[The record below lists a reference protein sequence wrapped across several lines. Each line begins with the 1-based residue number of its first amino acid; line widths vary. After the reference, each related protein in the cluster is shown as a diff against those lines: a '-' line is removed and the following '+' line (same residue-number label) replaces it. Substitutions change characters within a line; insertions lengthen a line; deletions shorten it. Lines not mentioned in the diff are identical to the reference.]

1 MLKQD
6 VTMIK
11 KIVSGSQTGAEQAA
25 RDVAAELGI
34 PHELGGSPSS
44 GCPQPIEENVM
55 GTDGTL
61 VISHGKL
68 SGEPA
73 RTVEFA
79 NRREKACL
87 HIDLNVIRGF
97 SAAQFIKAWISIHD
111 LDILN
116 VTGPCAEND
125 PEIYEDTARL
135 LKAVH
140 HLFFIE
146 TKTSDPDNLQPL
158 FPRTVEAAVDRLF
171 FELPFKDK
179 ARIAKLKADE
189 LELLYPTLGI
199 YVLEEYGLRYRAG
212 ELMKDC
218 RFMAK
223 DRDLDADAAAV
234 LIIKE
239 LWKKLRKTHAL
250 RVVQ

>member
-1 MLKQD
+1 M
-6 VTMIK
+6 MIK

-25 RDVAAELGI
+25 RDVASELGI

-44 GCPQPIEENVM
+44 GCLQPTE
-55 GTDGTL
+55 TDVLGADGML

-73 RTVEFA
+73 LTVEFA
-79 NRREKACL
+79 KRREKACL

-97 SAAQFIKAWISIHD
+97 SAAQFIKSWISIHD
-111 LDILN
+111 VDVLN
-116 VTGPCAEND
+116 VTGPCAEDD
-125 PEIYEDTARL
+125 PEIYEDTKRL
-135 LKAVH
+135 LKAVY

-146 TKTSDPDNLQPL
+146 TKTADPDHFQPL
-158 FPRTVEAAVDRLF
+158 FPRTVDAAVDRLF

-179 ARIAKLKADE
+179 ASVAKLKADE
-189 LELLYPTLGI
+189 LELLYPTLGT
-199 YVLEEYGLRYRAG
+199 YVREEYGLRYRTG

-223 DRDLDADAAAV
+223 DRNLDADAAAV

-250 RVVQ
+250 RVV